1 MSCEELREYHE
12 LYAMGVLE
20 APEADELRAHLA
32 RPGDPCVANVIA
44 ARASVTFLALAAPL
58 AEPPR
63 RLRARVVAMVQPRQT
78 PWSWIAVAAGLVAA
92 MVWFGVTERGIVR
105 RQAIELARLNEILAF
120 VNDPAARQLTFG
132 EGAPRP
138 PRGKV
143 FVDPA
148 KGVLLMASNL
158 TPAPSG
164 KIYEMWII
172 PKTGNPAPAGLFQAE
187 PGGTAT
193 HVRRGPVNLATTAA
207 IAVTLEPEAGS
218 AAPTSQP
225 LIIAA
230 L

>member
-1 MSCEELREYHE
+1 MSCEELREYYE
-12 LYAMGVLE
+12 LFAMGVLE
-20 APEADELRAHLA
+20 ASEADELRAHLA
-32 RPGDPCVANVIA
+32 RPDDPCIPSVKA
-44 ARASVTFLALAAPL
+44 ARALVTSLALTAPL
-58 AEPPR
+58 MEPPR
-63 RLRARVVAMVQPRQT
+63 RLRAKVVAVVRPRQIS
-78 PWSWIAVAAGLVAA
+78 WSWIAVAAGLVAA
-92 MVWFGVTERGIVR
+92 MVWLGITERAVVR
-105 RQAIELARLNEILAF
+105 RQAIELARLNEVLAF
-120 VNDPAARQLTFG
+120 VNDPAARQVTFG

-143 FVDPA
+143 FVAPA

-172 PKTGNPAPAGLFQAE
+172 PKTGNPAPAGLFQAQ

-218 AAPTSQP
+218 AAPTTQP